1 MPTILVAPAGRS
13 VGLTSVCLGLV
24 HAFER
29 RGVRVAFAKPIAQ
42 PADGSP
48 DRSRGLVA
56 AGTHLRPPEPIA
68 RVEAEELLGDNRD
81 QDLMEQVVALCQ
93 KAAKDAD
100 VLIVE
105 GMVPDA
111 GMVYATRVNS
121 LMAKALDAELVLVAA
136 PGGLAPATVVE
147 GVRIAANGFNLDRP
161 AAVVVNRAGDHGQG
175 LLHEP
180 HREAKDEAED
190 LAPVQTRYRELCA
203 EEGLKLVGFVPVD
216 EECALPRV
224 ADVADAIG
232 ASFLAV
238 GDAGRRVRH
247 VAMCG
252 MTVPYAL
259 DLLRPE
265 TLILVPA
272 GRDDILMAASL
283 SAVDGTKLAGI
294 LLCGSHEPESR
305 ILKLCRPAL
314 ATDLPVLATAAGAFD
329 TAAAISRLNLEI
341 PLDDRERL
349 QATMSTVAGAIDQAW
364 IDQLVG
370 AKRERRLS
378 PPAFRYAL
386 IERARAAKKRIVLP
400 EGCEPRTLK
409 AAAIC
414 HEKGIAQCVLL
425 GVPDEVRSAADKAGV
440 KLPGS
445 VEIVDHRSLM
455 DEFIPILC
463 EFRKKKGLTPEQA
476 REALSDTI
484 MPGTLMVKLGKVDG
498 LVSGAVHTTAHT
510 ISPALQII
518 KCAPGMSLASSC
530 FFMCLPDQVVVFA
543 DCAVNPDPDATQLAD
558 IAIQSADSAI
568 AFGIPARVAML
579 SYSTGSSGTGA
590 DVEKVVAA
598 TKLAQERRPD
608 LLIDGPLQYDAAVM
622 MDVAK
627 SKAPKSKVAGQAT
640 VFIFPDLNTG
650 NVSYKA
656 VQRSAN
662 AVAIGPMMQGLDMPV
677 NDLSRGCLVDDIVY
691 TIALTAIQAEQ
702 AAARR
707 QAKAASAK

>member
-42 PADGSP
+42 PADGTP

-56 AGTHLRPPEPIA
+56 AGTSLRPPEPIS
-68 RVEAEELLGDNRD
+68 RVEADELLGDNRD

-93 KAAKDAD
+93 RAAHDAD
-100 VLIVE
+100 VLVVE
-105 GMVPDA
+105 GMVPAA
-111 GMVYATRVNS
+111 GMIHATRVNS
-121 LMAKALDAELVLVAA
+121 LMAKALDAELVLVGT
-136 PGGLAPATVVE
+136 PSGLAPATVVE
-147 GVRIAANGFNLDRP
+147 GVHIAANGFALDRP
-161 AAVVVNRAGDHGQG
+161 AAVVINKAGDSGRG
-175 LLHEP
+175 LHEP
-180 HREAKDEAED
+180 HREAEEAD
-190 LAPVQTRYRELCA
+190 LAPVQERYRQLCA
-203 EEGLKLVGFVPVD
+203 DEGLRLVGFVPAD

-224 ADVADAIG
+224 ADIADALG

-247 VAMCG
+247 IALCG

-265 TLILVPA
+265 TLVIVPA

-283 SAVDGTKLAGI
+283 AAVDGTKLSG
-294 LLCGSHEPESR
+294 LLLAGSHEPESR

-314 ATDLPVLATAAGAFD
+314 ATELPVLTSAAGAFD
-329 TAAAISRLNLEI
+329 TAAAISRLALEI

-349 QATMSTVAGAIDQAW
+349 QATMATVANGLDQAW
-364 IDQLVG
+364 LDQLAG

-386 IERARAAKKRIVLP
+386 IERARAARKRIVLP
-400 EGCEPRTLK
+400 EGTEPRTLK

-425 GVPDEVRSAADKAGV
+425 GVPDEVRGAADKAGV
-440 KLPGS
+440 KLPAS
-445 VEIVDHRSLM
+445 VEIVDHRSLL
-455 DEFIPILC
+455 DEYIPILC
-463 EFRKKKGLTPEQA
+463 ELRKKKGLTPEQA
-476 REALSDTI
+476 REALLDTV
-484 MPGTLMVKLGKVDG
+484 MPGTLMVKLGRVDG

-543 DCAVNPDPDATQLAD
+543 DCAVNPDPSAEQLAD
-558 IAIQSADSAI
+558 IAIQSADSAL

-579 SYSTGSSGTGA
+579 SYSTGSSGSGA

-598 TKLAQERRPD
+598 TRLAQERRPD

-622 MDVAK
+622 ADVAR

-691 TIALTAIQAEQ
+691 TVALTAIQAEQ
-702 AAARR
+702 SAARR
-707 QAKAASAK
+707 AACAKAARA

>member
-1 MPTILVAPAGRS
+1 MPTILVAPAGRN

-42 PADGSP
+42 PADGTP

-56 AGTHLRPPEPIA
+56 AGTHLRPPEPISRIA
-68 RVEAEELLGDNRD
+68 ADELLSDNRD

-93 KAAKDAD
+93 RAAQDAD
-100 VLIVE
+100 VLVVE
-105 GMVPDA
+105 GMVPAA
-111 GMVYATRVNS
+111 GMIHATRVNS
-121 LMAKALDAELVLVAA
+121 LMAKALDAELVLVCA
-136 PGGLAPATVVE
+136 PSGLAPATVIE

-161 AAVVVNRAGDHGQG
+161 AAVVVNKVGDSGRG
-175 LLHEP
+175 LHEP
-180 HREAKDEAED
+180 HREAEEQD
-190 LAPVQTRYRELCA
+190 LAPVLARYRDLCA
-203 EEGLKLVGFVPVD
+203 EEGMKLIGFVPAD
-216 EECALPRV
+216 EDCTLPRV
-224 ADVADAIG
+224 ADIADALG

-238 GDAGRRVRH
+238 GEAGRRVRH
-247 VAMCG
+247 IALCG

-265 TLILVPA
+265 TLVVVPA

-283 SAVDGTKLAGI
+283 AAVDGTKLSGM
-294 LLCGSHEPESR
+294 LLAGSHEPESR

-314 ATDLPVLATAAGAFD
+314 ATELPVLTTAAGAFD

-349 QATMSTVAGAIDQAW
+349 QATMSTVANGIEQAW
-364 IDQLVG
+364 LDQLAG

-400 EGCEPRTLK
+400 EGTEPRTLK

-425 GVPDEVRSAADKAGV
+425 GVPDEVRGAADKAGV
-440 KLPGS
+440 KLPAS
-445 VEIVDHRSLM
+445 VEIVDHRALL
-455 DEFIPILC
+455 DEFIPVLC
-463 EFRKKKGLTPEQA
+463 ELRKKKGLTPEQA
-476 REALSDTI
+476 REALLDTI

-543 DCAVNPDPDATQLAD
+543 DCAVNPDPTAEQLAD

-579 SYSTGSSGTGA
+579 SYSTGASGSGA

-622 MDVAK
+622 ADVAR

-640 VFIFPDLNTG
+640 VMVFPDLNTG

-702 AAARR
+702 SAVRKAAL
-707 QAKAASAK
+707 AKAAKA

>member
-1 MPTILVAPAGRS
+1 MPTILVAPAGRN

-29 RGVRVAFAKPIAQ
+29 RGVRVAFVKPIAQ
-42 PADGSP
+42 PADGTA
-48 DRSRGLVA
+48 DRSRSLVA
-56 AGTHLRPPEPIA
+56 AGTNLHPPEPIA
-68 RVEAEELLGDNRD
+68 RVAADELLGDNRD
-81 QDLMEQVVALCQ
+81 QDLMEQVVAVCQ
-93 KAAKDAD
+93 TAAAAGGGSD
-100 VLIVE
+100 VLVVE

-111 GMVYATRVNS
+111 GMVHATRVNS
-121 LMAKALDAELVLVAA
+121 LMAKALDAELVLVCA
-136 PGGLAPATVVE
+136 PGGLSPATVVE
-147 GVRIAANGFNLDRP
+147 GVRIAANGFALDRP
-161 AAVVVNRAGDHGQG
+161 AAVVVNRVGDTGRG

-180 HREAKDEAED
+180 HREEEAED
-190 LAPVQTRYRELCA
+190 LAPVHARYRELA
-203 EEGLKLVGFVPVD
+203 AADGLKLVGFIPAD
-216 EECALPRV
+216 EDLALPRI
-224 ADVADAIG
+224 ADIADAIG
-232 ASFLAV
+232 ASFLSV
-238 GDAGRRVRH
+238 GDASRRVRH
-247 VAMCG
+247 VALCG
-252 MTVPYAL
+252 MTVPFAL
-259 DLLRPE
+259 ELFRPE
-265 TLILVPA
+265 TLVVVPA

-283 SAVDGTKLAGI
+283 AAIDGVKLAG
-294 LLCGSHEPESR
+294 LLLSGSGDPDQR

-314 ATDLPVLATAAGAFD
+314 GSELPVLRVPGGAFD
-329 TAAAISRLNLEI
+329 TAMAIGRANLEI
-341 PLDDRERL
+341 PVDDRERL
-349 QATMSTVAGAIDQAW
+349 QATMATVANALDQGW
-364 IDQLVG
+364 LDQLAG

-400 EGCEPRTLK
+400 EGTEPRTLK

-414 HEKGIAQCVLL
+414 HEKGIARCVLL
-425 GVPDEVRSAADKAGV
+425 GVPDEVRSAAEKAGV
-440 KLPGS
+440 
-445 VEIVDHRSLM
+445 EIIDHRSLM
-455 DEFIPILC
+455 DEFIPVLC

-484 MPGTLMVKLGKVDG
+484 MPGTLMVKLGKADG

-518 KCAPGMSLASSC
+518 KCAPGMTLASSC
-530 FFMCLPDQVVVFA
+530 FFMCLSEQVVVFA
-543 DCAVNPDPDATQLAD
+543 DCAVNPDPNAEQLAD

-590 DVEKVVAA
+590 DVEKVIQA

-622 MDVAK
+622 ADVAK

-640 VFIFPDLNTG
+640 VMIFPDLNTG

-702 AAARR
+702 SAARR
-707 QAKAASAK
+707 ALKAKA

>member
-1 MPTILVAPAGRS
+1 MPTILVAPAGRN

-42 PADGSP
+42 PADGTP
-48 DRSRGLVA
+48 DRSRGLVT
-56 AGTHLRPPEPIA
+56 AGTNLHPPEPIA
-68 RVEAEELLGDNRD
+68 RVDADEMLGDNRD

-93 KAAKDAD
+93 RAAKDAD
-100 VLIVE
+100 LLVVE
-105 GMVPDA
+105 GMVPAD
-111 GMVYATRVNS
+111 GMIHATRVNS
-121 LMAKALDAELVLVAA
+121 LMAKALDAELVLVCT
-136 PGGLAPATVVE
+136 PSGLAPATVVE
-147 GVRIAANGFNLDRP
+147 GVHIAANGFALGRP
-161 AAVVVNRAGDHGQG
+161 AAVVVNKVGDSGRG
-175 LLHEP
+175 LHEP
-180 HREAKDEAED
+180 HRETEEAD
-190 LAPVQTRYRELCA
+190 LEPVQKRYRDLCA
-203 EEGLKLVGFVPVD
+203 EEGMKLVGFIPAD
-216 EECALPRV
+216 EECSLPRV
-224 ADVADAIG
+224 ADIADALG
-232 ASFLAV
+232 ASFMAV

-247 VAMCG
+247 IALCG

-265 TLILVPA
+265 TLVIVPA

-283 SAVDGTKLAGI
+283 AAVDGTKLSGI
-294 LLCGSHEPESR
+294 LMAGSHEPEAR

-314 ATDLPVLATAAGAFD
+314 ATELPVLTTAAGAFD

-349 QATMSTVAGAIDQAW
+349 QATMATVANGLDQSW
-364 IDQLVG
+364 LDQLVG
-370 AKRERRLS
+370 NKRERRLS

-400 EGCEPRTLK
+400 EGTEPRTLK

-440 KLPGS
+440 KLPPS

-455 DEFIPILC
+455 DEFVPILC
-463 EFRKKKGLTPEQA
+463 ELRKKKGLTPAQA
-476 REALSDTI
+476 REALADTI
-484 MPGTLMVKLGKVDG
+484 MPGTLMVKLGRADG

-518 KCAPGMSLASSC
+518 KCAPGMALASSC
-530 FFMCLPDQVVVFA
+530 FFMCLPEQVVVFA
-543 DCAVNPDPDATQLAD
+543 DCAVNPDPDAQQLAD

-579 SYSTGSSGTGA
+579 SYSTGSSGSGA
-590 DVEKVVAA
+590 DVEKVIQA

-622 MDVAK
+622 ADVAR

-640 VFIFPDLNTG
+640 VFVFPDLNTG

-702 AAARR
+702 SIARR
-707 QAKAASAK
+707 AALKAAKA

>member
-1 MPTILVAPAGRS
+1 MPTILVAPAGRN

-29 RGVRVAFAKPIAQ
+29 TGRRVAFVKPIAQ
-42 PADGSP
+42 PADGTP
-48 DRSRGLVA
+48 DRSRALVA
-56 AGTHLRPPEPIA
+56 AGTSLRPPEPIA
-68 RVEAEELLGDNRD
+68 RVEADEMLGDNRD
-81 QDLMEQVVALCQ
+81 QDLMEMVVALCQ
-93 KAAKDAD
+93 KAAKGAD
-100 VLIVE
+100 ILVVE

-111 GMVYATRVNS
+111 GMVHATRVNS
-121 LMAKALDAELVLVAA
+121 LMAKALDAELVLVCA
-136 PGGLAPATVVE
+136 PGGLPPATVVE
-147 GVRIAANGFNLDRP
+147 GVHIAANGFGLDRP
-161 AAVVVNRAGDHGQG
+161 AALIVNRVGDTGRG

-180 HREAKDEAED
+180 HREDESED
-190 LAPVQTRYRELCA
+190 LAPLHQRYRELA
-203 EEGLKLVGFVPVD
+203 VEAGLKLVGFIPAD
-216 EECALPRV
+216 EDCALPRI
-224 ADVADAIG
+224 ADVADGIG

-238 GDAGRRVRH
+238 GEAGRRVRH
-247 VAMCG
+247 VALCG

-259 DLLRPE
+259 DLFRPE
-265 TLILVPA
+265 TLVIVPA

-283 SAVDGTKLAGI
+283 AAVDGVKLAGL
-294 LLCGSHEPESR
+294 LLCGGGDLEER

-314 ATDLPVLATAAGAFD
+314 STELPVLRTAVGAFD
-329 TAAAISRLNLEI
+329 TALAIGRSNLEI
-341 PLDDRERL
+341 PVDDRERL
-349 QATMSTVAGAIDQAW
+349 QNTMGNVAGGIEQAW
-364 IDQLVG
+364 LDHVAG
-370 AKRERRLS
+370 AKRESRLS

-386 IERARAAKKRIVLP
+386 IERARAAHKRIVLP
-400 EGCEPRTLK
+400 EGTEPRTLK

-414 HEKGIAQCVLL
+414 HDKGIARCVLL
-425 GVPDEVRSAADKAGV
+425 GVPDEVRAAADKAGV

-445 VEIVDHRSLM
+445 IEIVDHRSLM

-463 EFRKKKGLTPEQA
+463 EMRKKKGLTPDQA
-476 REALSDTI
+476 REALLDTI
-484 MPGTLMVKLGKVDG
+484 MPGTLMVKLGKADG

-518 KCAPGMSLASSC
+518 KCAPGMTLASSC
-530 FFMCLPDQVVVFA
+530 FFMWLSEQVVVFA
-543 DCAVNPDPDATQLAD
+543 DCAVNPDPNAEQLAD
-558 IAIQSADSAI
+558 IAIQSADSAL

-579 SYSTGSSGTGA
+579 SYSTGASGTGA
-590 DVEKVVAA
+590 DVEKVVQA
-598 TKLAQERRPD
+598 TKLAQARRPD

-622 MDVAK
+622 ADVAK
-627 SKAPKSKVAGQAT
+627 SKAPKSLVAGKAT

-707 QAKAASAK
+707 KSLPAKA

>member
-29 RGVRVAFAKPIAQ
+29 MGRRVAFAKPIAQ
-42 PADGSP
+42 PADGTP
-48 DRSRGLVA
+48 DRSRALVT
-56 AGTHLRPPEPIA
+56 AGSGLRPPEPIA
-68 RVEAEELLGDNRD
+68 RVAADELLGDNRD

-93 KAAKDAD
+93 QAGRDAD

-111 GMVYATRVNS
+111 GMVHATRVNS
-121 LMAKALDAELVLVAA
+121 LMAKALDAELVLVCA

-147 GVRIAANGFNLDRP
+147 GAHIAANGFNLDRP
-161 AAVVVNRAGDHGQG
+161 ASLIVNRVGDQG
-175 LLHEP
+175 RGILHEP
-180 HREAKDEAED
+180 HREEERED
-190 LAPVQTRYRELCA
+190 LAPVRRRYEELCA
-203 EEGLKLVGFVPVD
+203 ESGMRLVGFIAHD
-216 EECALPRV
+216 EDCALPRI
-224 ADVADAIG
+224 ADIADAIG

-238 GDAGRRVRH
+238 GDAARRVRH
-247 VAMCG
+247 VALCG
-252 MTVPYAL
+252 MTVPFAL
-259 DLLRPE
+259 DLFRPE
-265 TLILVPA
+265 TLVIVPA

-283 SAVDGTKLAGI
+283 AAVDGVKLSGI
-294 LLCGSHEPESR
+294 LLCGSADAEGR

-314 ATDLPVLATAAGAFD
+314 GTELPVLSTASGAFD
-329 TAAAISRLNLEI
+329 TAMAIGRANIEI
-341 PLDDRERL
+341 PVDDRERL
-349 QATMSTVAGAIDQAW
+349 QDTMAAVAGGIDAGW
-364 IDQLVG
+364 IEQLAGV
-370 AKRERRLS
+370 KRERRLS
-378 PPAFRYAL
+378 PPAFRYQL

-400 EGCEPRTLK
+400 EGTEPRTLK

-414 HEKGIAQCVLL
+414 HEKGIARCVLL

-445 VEIVDHRSLM
+445 VEIIDHRSLL
-455 DEFIPILC
+455 DEFIPVLC
-463 EFRKKKGLTPEQA
+463 ELRKKKGLTPDQA
-476 REALSDTI
+476 REALLDTI

-530 FFMCLPDQVVVFA
+530 FFMCLPEQVVVFA
-543 DCAVNPDPDATQLAD
+543 DCAVNPDPTAEQLAD
-558 IAIQSADSAI
+558 IAIQSADSAL

-579 SYSTGSSGTGA
+579 SYSTGASGSGA
-590 DVEKVVAA
+590 DVEKVVQA

-640 VFIFPDLNTG
+640 VMIFPDLNTG

-707 QAKAASAK
+707 GQSAKAAG

>member
-1 MPTILVAPAGRS
+1 MPTILVAPAGRN

-29 RGVRVAFAKPIAQ
+29 RGVRVAFVKPIAQ
-42 PADGSP
+42 PPDGTA
-48 DRSRGLVA
+48 DRSRSLVA
-56 AGTHLRPPEPIA
+56 AGTNLHPPEPIA
-68 RVEAEELLGDNRD
+68 RVTADEMLGDNRD

-93 KAAKDAD
+93 GAAKGAT
-100 VLIVE
+100 VLVVE

-111 GMVYATRVNS
+111 GMVHATRVNS
-121 LMAKALDAELVLVAA
+121 LMARALDAELVLVCA
-136 PGGLAPATVVE
+136 PGGLSPATVVE
-147 GVRIAANGFNLDRP
+147 GVHIAANGFGLDRP
-161 AAVVVNRAGDHGQG
+161 AALVVNRVGDSGRG

-180 HREAKDEAED
+180 HREEAVED
-190 LAPVQTRYRELCA
+190 LAPVEARYRELA
-203 EEGLKLVGFVPVD
+203 SAEGLKLVGFVPVD
-216 EECALPRV
+216 EELALPRI
-224 ADVADAIG
+224 ADIASSIG
-232 ASFLAV
+232 ATFLAV
-238 GDAGRRVRH
+238 GDASRRVRH
-247 VAMCG
+247 VALCG
-252 MTVPYAL
+252 MTVPFAL
-259 DLLRPE
+259 ELFRPE
-265 TLILVPA
+265 TLVVVPA

-283 SAVDGTKLAGI
+283 VAIDGVKLAG
-294 LLCGSHEPESR
+294 LLLSGSGDPDAR

-314 ATDLPVLATAAGAFD
+314 GSDLPVLRVPGGAFD
-329 TAAAISRLNLEI
+329 TALAIGRSNIEI
-341 PLDDRERL
+341 PVDDRERL
-349 QATMSTVAGAIDQAW
+349 QATMTTVANALDPLW
-364 IDQLVG
+364 LDQLAG

-400 EGCEPRTLK
+400 EGTEPRTLK

-414 HEKGIAQCVLL
+414 HEKGIARCVLL
-425 GVPDEVRSAADKAGV
+425 GVPDEVRSAAEKAGV
-440 KLPGS
+440 RLPS
-445 VEIVDHRSLM
+445 SIEILDHRSLL

-463 EFRKKKGLTPEQA
+463 EMRKKKGLTAEQA
-476 REALSDTI
+476 REVLSDTI
-484 MPGTLMVKLGKVDG
+484 MPGTMMVKLGRADG

-510 ISPALQII
+510 ISPALQLI
-518 KCAPGMSLASSC
+518 KCAPGMTLASSC

-543 DCAVNPDPDATQLAD
+543 DCAVNPNPDAQQLAD
-558 IAIQSADSAI
+558 IAIQSADSAL

-579 SYSTGSSGTGA
+579 SYSTGSSGAGA
-590 DVEKVVAA
+590 DVEKVVQA
-598 TKLAQERRPD
+598 TKLALERRPD

-622 MDVAK
+622 ANVAK
-627 SKAPKSKVAGQAT
+627 SKAPSSKVAGQAT

-707 QAKAASAK
+707 SARTTSTKG

>member
-1 MPTILVAPAGRS
+1 MPIILVAPAGRN

-42 PADGSP
+42 PADGTA
-48 DRSRGLVA
+48 DRSRALVS
-56 AGTHLRPPEPIA
+56 AGTHLLPPDPIA
-68 RVEAEELLGDNRD
+68 RVVADEMLGDKRD
-81 QDLMEQVVALCQ
+81 QDLMEMVVGLCQ
-93 KAAKDAD
+93 KAAAAGGGSD
-100 VLIVE
+100 VLVVE

-111 GMVYATRVNS
+111 GMVHATRVNS
-121 LMAKALDAELVLVAA
+121 LMAKALDAELVLVCA
-136 PGGLAPATVVE
+136 PGGLPPATVLE
-147 GVRIAANGFNLDRP
+147 GVHIAANGFGLDRP
-161 AAVVVNRAGDHGQG
+161 AAVVINRVGDTGRG

-180 HREAKDEAED
+180 HREDEAED
-190 LAPVQTRYRELCA
+190 LAPVRARYRELA
-203 EEGLKLVGFVPVD
+203 TAEGLKLVGFVPAD
-216 EECALPRV
+216 EELALPRI
-224 ADVADAIG
+224 ADIADAIG
-232 ASFLAV
+232 ASFLSI
-238 GDAGRRVRH
+238 GDASRRVRH
-247 VAMCG
+247 VALCG
-252 MTVPYAL
+252 MTVPFAL
-259 DLLRPE
+259 DLFRPE
-265 TLILVPA
+265 TLVVVPA
-272 GRDDILMAASL
+272 GRDDIVMAASL
-283 SAVDGTKLAGI
+283 AAIDGVKLAG
-294 LLCGSHEPESR
+294 LLLSGSSDPDAR

-314 ATDLPVLATAAGAFD
+314 GTDLPVLRVPDGAFD
-329 TAAAISRLNLEI
+329 TALAIGRANLEI
-341 PLDDRERL
+341 PVDDRERL
-349 QATMSTVAGAIDQAW
+349 QATMSTVANALDQDWLDHLA
-364 IDQLVG
+364 G

-400 EGCEPRTLK
+400 EGTEPRTLK
-409 AAAIC
+409 A
-414 HEKGIAQCVLL
+414 
-425 GVPDEVRSAADKAGV
+425 
-440 KLPGS
+440 
-445 VEIVDHRSLM
+445 
-455 DEFIPILC
+455 FIPVLC
-463 EFRKKKGLTPEQA
+463 EMRKKKGLTPDQA

-484 MPGTLMVKLGKVDG
+484 MPGTLMVKLGKADG

-518 KCAPGMSLASSC
+518 KCAPGMALASSC

-543 DCAVNPDPDATQLAD
+543 DCAVNPDPNAEQLAD

-579 SYSTGSSGTGA
+579 SYSTGTSGGGA
-590 DVEKVVAA
+590 DVEKVIQA
-598 TKLAQERRPD
+598 TKIAQERRPD

-622 MDVAK
+622 ADVAK
-627 SKAPKSKVAGQAT
+627 SKAPTSKVAGQAT

-702 AAARR
+702 TAARR
-707 QAKAASAK
+707 LQKAKA

>member
-1 MPTILVAPAGRS
+1 MPIILVAPAGRN

-42 PADGSP
+42 PADGTA
-48 DRSRGLVA
+48 DRSRALVS
-56 AGTHLRPPEPIA
+56 AGTHLLPPEPIA
-68 RVEAEELLGDNRD
+68 RVVADEMLGDKRD
-81 QDLMEQVVALCQ
+81 QDLMEMVVGLCQ
-93 KAAKDAD
+93 KAAAAGGGSD
-100 VLIVE
+100 VLVVE

-111 GMVYATRVNS
+111 GMVHATRVNS
-121 LMAKALDAELVLVAA
+121 LMAKALDAELVLVCA
-136 PGGLAPATVVE
+136 PGGLPPATVLE
-147 GVRIAANGFNLDRP
+147 GVHIAANGFGLDRP
-161 AAVVVNRAGDHGQG
+161 AAVVINRVGDTGRG

-180 HREAKDEAED
+180 HREDEAED
-190 LAPVQTRYRELCA
+190 LAPVRARYRELA
-203 EEGLKLVGFVPVD
+203 TAEGLKLVGFVPAD
-216 EECALPRV
+216 EELALPRI
-224 ADVADAIG
+224 ADIADAIG
-232 ASFLAV
+232 ASFLSI
-238 GDAGRRVRH
+238 GDASRRVRH
-247 VAMCG
+247 VALCG
-252 MTVPYAL
+252 MTVPFAL
-259 DLLRPE
+259 DLFRPE
-265 TLILVPA
+265 TLVVVPA
-272 GRDDILMAASL
+272 GRDDIVMAASL
-283 SAVDGTKLAGI
+283 AAIDGVKLAG
-294 LLCGSHEPESR
+294 LLLSGSSDPDAR

-314 ATDLPVLATAAGAFD
+314 GTDLPVLRVPDGAFD
-329 TAAAISRLNLEI
+329 TALAIGRANLEI
-341 PLDDRERL
+341 PVDDRERL
-349 QATMSTVAGAIDQAW
+349 QATMSTVANALDQDWLDHLA
-364 IDQLVG
+364 G

-400 EGCEPRTLK
+400 EGTEPRTLK

-414 HEKGIAQCVLL
+414 HEKGIARCVLL
-425 GVPDEVRSAADKAGV
+425 GVPDEVRDAAIKAGV
-440 KLPGS
+440 KLPAS
-445 VEIVDHRSLM
+445 VEIIDHRSLL
-455 DEFIPILC
+455 DEFIPVLC
-463 EFRKKKGLTPEQA
+463 EMRKKKGLTPDQA

-484 MPGTLMVKLGKVDG
+484 MPGTLMVKLGKADG

-518 KCAPGMSLASSC
+518 KCAPGMALASSC

-543 DCAVNPDPDATQLAD
+543 DCAVNPDPNAEQLAD

-579 SYSTGSSGTGA
+579 SYSTGTSGGGA
-590 DVEKVVAA
+590 DVEKVIQA
-598 TKLAQERRPD
+598 TKIAQERRPD

-622 MDVAK
+622 ADVAK
-627 SKAPKSKVAGQAT
+627 SKAPTSKVAGQAT

-702 AAARR
+702 TAARR
-707 QAKAASAK
+707 LQKVKA